1 MKTSTFIR
9 IKFIFTFFLLNALSS
24 SAQFNTR
31 LIKMV
36 LAEDDWEGESIT
48 YQWSGNRYG
57 VYGDELKYD
66 TSYTWGSDNINPI
79 ERTSQTFDASNNILT
94 RYKEKRNDL
103 DWVPSQDFTKTYTE
117 NNQILSV
124 HSRYWSTGQNA
135 WVNSSRSTYGYD
147 SFGRV
152 ATVMSESGYTGQWEN
167 STFTTNTYGN
177 VGIPDLV
184 VIQSWDAET
193 LAWQDFI
200 INHNSFDVNGNRILQ
215 LVERRDFNT
224 DVMENYSKRIW
235 SYDNDNRVT
244 EELNLGWNEHT
255 EAYVEYT
262 NDIYTYTNS
271 GELEILIE
279 QSSQNGL
286 MENRKR
292 KTYMYQGG
300 VVISIDYE
308 LWNGT
313 NWEYASDSYQDLMF
327 YDNLLTSIKQ
337 DFKNDML
344 IYPNPAHT
352 ILTITTKAGD
362 SENMQLKITDAMGKL
377 VITQSINAIGNS
389 QINVESL
396 QPGIYYLQANGRF
409 SMPFIKE

>member
-9 IKFIFTFFLLNALSS
+9 IKFIFTFFLLNALYS

-31 LIKMV
+31 LIEMV
-36 LAEDDWEGESIT
+36 LAEDDSEGESIT

-66 TSYTWGSDNINPI
+66 TSYLWGSDNNNPI

-94 RYKEKRNDL
+94 RYTEKRNDL
-103 DWVPSQDFTKTYTE
+103 DWLPSQDYTKTYTE
-117 NNQILSV
+117 NNQILTL
-124 HSRYWSTGQNA
+124 HSRYWSIGQNV
-135 WVNSSRSTYGYD
+135 WVNSTRNTYGYD

-152 ATVMSESGYTGQWEN
+152 ATIMSESGYTGQWEN

-177 VGIPDLV
+177 LGIPDLV
-184 VIQSWDAET
+184 VIQSWDDGT

-224 DVMENYSKRIW
+224 DVMENYNKRIW

-244 EELNLGWNEHT
+244 EELNLQWNEYT

-279 QSSQNGL
+279 QRWQNGL
-286 MENRKR
+286 MENWKR
-292 KTYMYQGG
+292 KTYMYEGG

-313 NWEYASDSYQDLMF
+313 TWEYASDNYQDLMF
-327 YDNLLTSIKQ
+327 YDELLTSIKQ

-362 SENMQLKITDAMGKL
+362 LENMQLKITDATGKL
-377 VITQSINAIGNS
+377 VITQSINATGNS